1 MIMRDKILLD
11 ANVFVAVTHPDDP
24 HRKRALQLL
33 EELKKNKPIFVT
45 NNHVIDEAL
54 TVTALRSKSMVH
66 ANTLGESIYQQ
77 ESPWFRIYRVSLSW
91 EQEAFEVFRQQKI
104 YIKDRFLSFTDCIL
118 FAQARLQ
125 NISKIFS
132 FDQHF
137 KRLEK
142 EKITVIS

>member
-11 ANVFVAVTHPDDP
+11 ANIFVAVAHLDDL

-45 NNHVIDEAL
+45 NNHIIDEAL
-54 TVTALRSKSMVH
+54 TVTALRSKSMLHV
-66 ANTLGESIYQQ
+66 NTLGESIYTK
-77 ESPWFRIYRVSLSW
+77 ESPWFRIYRVSLNW
-91 EQEAFEVFRQQKI
+91 EKEAFRIFRKQETYK
-104 YIKDRFLSFTDCIL
+104 KDEFLSFTDCIL
-118 FAQARLQ
+118 LAQARLQ

-132 FDQHF
+132 FDQRF
-137 KRLEK
+137 EQLEK